1 MSEHSSRRWHRKT
14 GESGRGP
21 IPYGIA
27 SVARSFRLQWRIT
40 VSGKLELIVPVRAI
54 ELTARQTKTQPGF
67 NDLGDFNL
75 LAFIKNNAQELVT
88 KIFLSP
94 ACQQPSFL
102 KHFLRN
108 TIKKIIIKENGRQLS

>member
-1 MSEHSSRRWHRKT
+1 V
-14 GESGRGP
+14 P
-21 IPYGIA
+21 IP
-27 SVARSFRLQWRIT
+27 
-40 VSGKLELIVPVRAI
+40 AI

-67 NDLGDFNL
+67 NDLGDFNF

-94 ACQQPSFL
+94 SCQQPSFL

-108 TIKKIIIKENGRQLS
+108 TIKKIIKENGRQLSCASKPLSIACCRDS